1 MKASNSS
8 GVSQNS
14 LGLHKFIINIFIP
27 VVVVIMAILAVCSLI
42 MFFMCGLYDTIKMS
56 EIIAQ
61 WTAQLEGMGMG
72 FMTPV
77 MELFTTI
84 CTSLFSLTG
93 GLAPAMH
100 IRHLTICYLSVGV
113 AVVGLRA
120 RNALM
125 YFERKALVL
134 LNSFLLA
141 IGGYV
146 IVFSW
151 LFQYVLTN
159 FIAVKPRVLTD
170 ASFFGVRIFAY
181 ISTYYKLFTSTFF
194 SDNLFTGKLFDGV
207 LIPSVHFPDGRDM
220 FADIALVQKYLV
232 NSEMTIAIIT
242 VVSLLAVSGLLVLG
256 ATMYY
261 RKRKSLFEFSI

>member
-1 MKASNSS
+1 MKASNST
-8 GVSQNS
+8 GVSQYS
-14 LGLHKFIINIFIP
+14 LGLHKFIINVFIP
-27 VVVVIMAILAVCSLI
+27 VIVVIMAITAVCSLV
-42 MFFMCGLYDTIKMS
+42 MFFMCGLYDTLKIS
-56 EIIAQ
+56 DLIAQ
-61 WTAQLEGMGMG
+61 WTAQLEGKGMG

-113 AVVGLRA
+113 AVVGLMA

-125 YFERKALVL
+125 YFEKKALTL

-146 IVFSW
+146 IVFGW

-159 FIAVKPRVLTD
+159 FVSIKPRVLTD
-170 ASFFGVRIFAY
+170 ASIFGVRIFAY
-181 ISTYYKLFTSTFF
+181 INTYYKLFTSSFF
-194 SDNLFTGKLFDGV
+194 KDNLFTGKLFDGI
-207 LIPSVHFPDGRDM
+207 LIPSVHFPDGRDL
-220 FADIALVQKYLV
+220 FADIALVQKYLA
-232 NSEMTIAIIT
+232 NSEMTVAVIT
-242 VVSLLAVSGLLVLG
+242 VVSLAAISGLLVLF
-256 ATMYY
+256 ATLYY
-261 RKRKSLFEFSI
+261 KKRKSLFEFSI